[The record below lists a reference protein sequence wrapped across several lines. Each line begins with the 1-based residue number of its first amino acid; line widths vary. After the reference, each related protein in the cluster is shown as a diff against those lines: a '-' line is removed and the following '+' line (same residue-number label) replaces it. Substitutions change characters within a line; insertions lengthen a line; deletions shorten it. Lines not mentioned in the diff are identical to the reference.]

1 MITPIVQY
9 TFYSRFISNHTFF
22 KGSQSLEGIINYLR
36 EAPLTNILTA
46 LLSWFCR
53 KLCFF
58 VKENSV
64 SLSKKILFLCQ
75 RNTDGQFLAHN
86 SCHITKIYFCKATV
100 EKMPRKR
107 YLPDIFRYI
116 YKHKSSTI

>member
-1 MITPIVQY
+1 MITPFVQY

-46 LLSWFCR
+46 LLSWLCR
-53 KLCFF
+53 NC
-58 VKENSV
+58 V

-86 SCHITKIYFCKATV
+86 SCHITKIYF
-100 EKMPRKR
+100 
-107 YLPDIFRYI
+107 
-116 YKHKSSTI
+116 